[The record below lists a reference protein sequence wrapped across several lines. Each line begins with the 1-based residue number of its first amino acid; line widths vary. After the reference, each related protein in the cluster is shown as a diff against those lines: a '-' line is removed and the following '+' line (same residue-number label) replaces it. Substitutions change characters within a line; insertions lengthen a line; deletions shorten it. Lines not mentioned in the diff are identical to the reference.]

1 MLRVKMASMAA
12 VLQPAAA
19 VLQPVASVLE
29 KAHHYSKP
37 ALSPTFVNVFIPL
50 SAALGL
56 IFAIWYAASSSEFS
70 PHLLPISEMRLTSC
84 PAIVLRIVNAQ
95 CCCCSF
101 TLSCGCIATVDMP
114 CCARQPPAA
123 VG

>member
-1 MLRVKMASMAA
+1 MAS
-12 VLQPAAA
+12 VLQPVAA

-56 IFAIWYAASSSEFS
+56 IFAIWYAASLSQPS
-70 PHLLPISEMRLTSC
+70 PHLRPISEMRLASC
-84 PAIVLRIVNAQ
+84 PAIVSR
-95 CCCCSF
+95 
-101 TLSCGCIATVDMP
+101 M
-114 CCARQPPAA
+114 
-123 VG
+123 

>member
-1 MLRVKMASMAA
+1 MLLTLMLQPSCLPLQFDRFRWSVVERVIPATMAS
-12 VLQPAAA
+12 VLQPVAA

-56 IFAIWYAASSSEFS
+56 IFAIWYAAS
-70 PHLLPISEMRLTSC
+70 L
-84 PAIVLRIVNAQ
+84 
-95 CCCCSF
+95 
-101 TLSCGCIATVDMP
+101 
-114 CCARQPPAA
+114 
-123 VG
+123 

>member
-1 MLRVKMASMAA
+1 MLRVIMASMAA

-56 IFAIWYAASSSEFS
+56 IFAIWYAASSPQPSS
-70 PHLLPISEMRLTSC
+70 LLALISEMRLASC
-84 PAIVLRIVNAQ
+84 PAMVFR
-95 CCCCSF
+95 
-101 TLSCGCIATVDMP
+101 M
-114 CCARQPPAA
+114 
-123 VG
+123 